1 MRRYGESVRRVTTS
15 VLIRLVVPIVLIA
28 LWQLASTAGWVN
40 AIFIPPP
47 DEVARTGLDMLLGD
61 DLIPATAATAAR
73 ALLGLVIA
81 FAIAVPAGLVF
92 ASSRLADE
100 LSQPPR
106 EFFRALPTVTVVPA
120 LMVIVGPGESLSVL
134 AVVFGAVWPILLGT
148 MLGVRETDPVLL
160 DVARVHRLSAGRAV
174 FKIRLPAALPH
185 IMTGVR
191 ISLAIALVIALVVE
205 MMSGNGGLGTL
216 VVEARSRFRNA
227 EVFAIV
233 AVIGIVGLL
242 LNAVMVRVESTVRH
256 DGAE

>member
-1 MRRYGESVRRVTTS
+1 MRTVTS
-15 VLIRLVVPIVLIA
+15 VLIRLVVPVGLIA

-40 AIFIPPP
+40 PVFIPPP
-47 DEVARTGLDMLLGD
+47 GEVARTGLEMLTGD
-61 DLIPATAATAAR
+61 ELIPATASTTAR
-73 ALLGLVIA
+73 ALLGLAIA
-81 FAIAVPAGLVF
+81 IVIAVPAGLVF

-134 AVVFGAVWPILLGT
+134 AVMFGSVWPILLGT

-160 DVARVHRLSAGRAV
+160 DVARVHRLSTRRAV
-174 FKIRLPAALPH
+174 FKIRLPAALPQ

-191 ISLAIALVIALVVE
+191 ISLAIALVVALVVE
-205 MMSGNGGLGTL
+205 MMSGNGGLGSL

-233 AVIGIVGLL
+233 AVIGIVGLA
-242 LNAVMVRVESTVRH
+242 LNAVMVRAERAIRH
-256 DGAE
+256 GEAA